1 MQLNLISYYE
11 AENQDSNDCD
21 DDFYDNDDIDYEL
34 DEDDEENGELK
45 CRTGAGRPIGS
56 LKALFLPHLML
67 ALLNHAEAD
76 DDRADADA
84 DADDDAEDDDD

>member
-1 MQLNLISYYE
+1 MQLNLTSYYE
-11 AENQDSNDCD
+11 AKNQDSNDCD
-21 DDFYDNDDIDYEL
+21 DDFYDNDDIDQGR
-34 DEDDEENGELK
+34 DEDDDEENGELK

-56 LKALFLPHLML
+56 LKASFLPHLML

-84 DADDDAEDDDD
+84 DADNEDDDD